1 MPASVSSG
9 EIASDDSAERLQG
22 SLGRQLEDIL
32 EPVRPGG
39 HCGHVNQ
46 GAKLRLSKIPAF
58 HGLSQRL
65 VVILR
70 APLNPLDD

>member
-1 MPASVSSG
+1 MSVFTVPASTSSR
-9 EIASDDSAERLQG
+9 ERFQG

-39 HCGHVNQ
+39 HCGHINQ

-58 HGLSQRL
+58 HGLSQSL
-65 VVILR
+65 SSS
-70 APLNPLDD
+70 